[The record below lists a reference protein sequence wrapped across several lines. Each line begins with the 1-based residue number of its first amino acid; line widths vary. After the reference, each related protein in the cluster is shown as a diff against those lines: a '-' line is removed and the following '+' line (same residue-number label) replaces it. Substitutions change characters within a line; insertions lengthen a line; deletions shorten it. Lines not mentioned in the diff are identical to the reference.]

1 MTQTSIR
8 YNLDRLFKPRNVV
21 IFEAKEKLSYFV
33 EGLKSQGFN
42 LNNLY
47 LISPFEENLFGIK
60 CYTSIEEIPTDTID
74 LLIIAV
80 KREILLQSLQE
91 ILTKKK
97 VNFIHIFTAGTGEF
111 DDLGIKIERKLKDIL
126 DKSSNTR
133 AIGPNCM
140 GVYCPNGHNAYL
152 PLFPTENGN
161 IGLIY
166 HSGDLLTRTIMYGNS
181 RYHLTFSKGVSV
193 GNCVDLQL
201 TDFLEYFKNDNETEI
216 IAIYF
221 EGFSQ
226 YYNLEGKKLFNILRT
241 IKKPVLFLRGG
252 ITKRG
257 QTAVL
262 THTGSL
268 GTDEKIWEAI
278 FKQTPL
284 IEVGSSLDEMVDF
297 LYIFHTFFKRYQ
309 DLPFKQ
315 QIKLYPKSKNSLVI
329 LWSGGLGIIDT
340 DTLTKLGIN
349 LPLFEG
355 KTKEELMEVYS
366 IKVGSLSNPLDL
378 PWVSRSEKYVEVCKT
393 AITENVDLIIM
404 HTNAWGM
411 RDRERF
417 QSYYNNLKK
426 IKEYIDSLNKI
437 LIMILAETPHRI
449 RTEYYELLIKDGFIV
464 YPDLSRAA
472 KAFLALYK
480 YGEKIRNLN

>member
-1 MTQTSIR
+1 MTQTSIK
-8 YNLDRLFKPRNVV
+8 YNLNLLFKPRNVA

-42 LNNLY
+42 IDNLY
-47 LISPFEENLFGIK
+47 LITPLEESLFGVK
-60 CYTSIEEIPTDTID
+60 CYRNIEEIPTDTID

-80 KREILLQSLQE
+80 KRDKLIKSLQE
-91 ILTKKK
+91 ILTKKR
-97 VNFIHIFTAGTGEF
+97 VYFIHLFTAGTGEF
-111 DDLGIKIERKLKDIL
+111 DDVGIKIERKLKDIL
-126 DKSSNTR
+126 DKNPNTR

-140 GVYCPNGHNAYL
+140 GVYCPSGHNAYL

-193 GNCVDLQL
+193 GNCVDLQI
-201 TDFLEYFKNDNETEI
+201 TDFLEYFKNDDETEI

-226 YYNLEGKKLFNILRT
+226 YYNLEGKKLFNILKT
-241 IKKPVLFLRGG
+241 LKKPVLFLRGG
-252 ITKRG
+252 MTKRG

-268 GTDEKIWEAI
+268 GTDEKIWDAI

-284 IEVGSSLDEMVDF
+284 IEVESSLDEMVDF
-297 LYIFHTFFKRYQ
+297 LYIFHSFFKRYQ
-309 DLPFKQ
+309 DLSFNQ
-315 QIKLYPKSKNSLVI
+315 QIKFYPKSKNALVI

-349 LPLFEG
+349 LPIFDG
-355 KTKEELMEVYS
+355 KIKEELMEVYP

-393 AITENVDLIIM
+393 AITENVDLVIM

-417 QSYYNNLKK
+417 QSYYKNLKK

-437 LIMILAETPHRI
+437 LIMILAETPHQI

-464 YPDLSRAA
+464 YPDLRRAA
-472 KAFLALYK
+472 KAFLALYE
-480 YGEKIRNLN
+480 YGEKLRR